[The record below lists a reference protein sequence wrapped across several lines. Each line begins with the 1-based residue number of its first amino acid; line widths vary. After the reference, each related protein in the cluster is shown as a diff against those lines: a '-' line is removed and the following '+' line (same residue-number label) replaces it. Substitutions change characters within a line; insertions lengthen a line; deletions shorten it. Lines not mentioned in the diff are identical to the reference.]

1 MSEDNKIL
9 DPEDGLYAA
18 KKTASISAA
27 GSLFKGVFVS
37 VNIHEGELWVYDK
50 KKRVLSRGGIALL
63 NPADNSLFKFFE
75 KYTP

>member
-9 DPEDGLYAA
+9 DPEDGLYTA
-18 KKTASISAA
+18 KKTAAISAA
-27 GSLFKGVFVS
+27 AFVS